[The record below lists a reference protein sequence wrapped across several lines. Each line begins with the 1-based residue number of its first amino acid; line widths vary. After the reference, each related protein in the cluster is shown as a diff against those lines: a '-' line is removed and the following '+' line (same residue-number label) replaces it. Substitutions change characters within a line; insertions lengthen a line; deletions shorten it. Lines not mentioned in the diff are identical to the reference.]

1 MKPMDSAASTGVLST
16 ESTPLLTLLHLESL
30 ARKVEE
36 SQAMPFLIV
45 NETRALLNYR
55 QAILFKA
62 ADNQQQTLRVA
73 AISSIAVLDKDAP
86 MLQWLEKT
94 IADVYQADKNPQP
107 RVFLAQNVKS
117 SELSAAWQEYS
128 LPYIAWAPFYLPSG
142 NLLGGLWLSRETPWN
157 EHELILL
164 GRLCDAYAHAW
175 HALPGSTAKPLLK
188 TPVIRAAAVA
198 LLASLL
204 IPVRLSALAPVEV
217 TAEHPDIITSPLDGV
232 IAEIYINP
240 NQQVRLGQDLLRFED
255 TLLSK
260 DFEVAE
266 KSLAIAKAEHMRAMQ
281 GAFGDEKNKA
291 EMAFL
296 KAKVDLAVAERS
308 YAQDVLNKVVIPAPN
323 EGVAVFRDV
332 ADWRGKPVKTGEKI
346 MEIANPKQLSLKLFL
361 PVKEAIAFPEGAE
374 VKAFF
379 DADPLHPLSAIV
391 HDISYQAEV
400 VQSDLLAYRINA
412 QLPDQA
418 LPAGIRIGWQGTAK
432 IYGARVPVLYYIL
445 RRPFSALRQ
454 YLGL

>member
-1 MKPMDSAASTGVLST
+1 MDAAVTTGVLST

-30 ARKVEE
+30 ARKVQE

-62 ADNQQQTLRVA
+62 ADNQRQTMRVA
-73 AISSIAVLDKDAP
+73 AISSIAVLDKDAQ

-94 IADVYQADKNPQP
+94 IADLYQADQNPQP
-107 RVFLAQNVKS
+107 RVFLAQHVKN

-142 NLLGGLWLSRETPWN
+142 NLQGGLWLSRETPWN

-164 GRLCDAYAHAW
+164 ARLCDAYAHAW
-175 HALPGSTAKPLLK
+175 HALPGSKAKPLLNA
-188 TPVIRAAAVA
+188 PFIRAATVA

-217 TAEHPDIITSPLDGV
+217 TAEYPDIITSPLDGV
-232 IAEIYINP
+232 IAEIYVNP
-240 NQQVRLGQDLLRFED
+240 NQQVHLGQDLLRFED

-291 EMAFL
+291 EMALL
-296 KAKVDLAVAERS
+296 KAKVDLAAAERS
-308 YAQDVLNKVVIPAPN
+308 YAQDVLNKVVIPAPS
-323 EGVAVFRDV
+323 EGVAVFRDI

-346 MEIANPKQLSLKLFL
+346 MEIANPKQLSLKLYL
-361 PVKEAIAFPEGAE
+361 PIKEAIAFPEGAE

-379 DADPLHPLSAIV
+379 DADPLHPLTATV
-391 HDISYQAEV
+391 QDISYQAEL
-400 VQSDLLAYRINA
+400 VQGDLLAYRINA

-432 IYGARVPVLYYIL
+432 IYGARVPVLYYLL

>member
-1 MKPMDSAASTGVLST
+1 M
-16 ESTPLLTLLHLESL
+16 
-30 ARKVEE
+30 
-36 SQAMPFLIV
+36 
-45 NETRALLNYR
+45 
-55 QAILFKA
+55 
-62 ADNQQQTLRVA
+62 
-73 AISSIAVLDKDAP
+73 
-86 MLQWLEKT
+86 
-94 IADVYQADKNPQP
+94 
-107 RVFLAQNVKS
+107 
-117 SELSAAWQEYS
+117 
-128 LPYIAWAPFYLPSG
+128 
-142 NLLGGLWLSRETPWN
+142 
-157 EHELILL
+157 
-164 GRLCDAYAHAW
+164 
-175 HALPGSTAKPLLK
+175 
-188 TPVIRAAAVA
+188 
-198 LLASLL
+198 
-204 IPVRLSALAPVEV
+204 
-217 TAEHPDIITSPLDGV
+217 